1 VKRTLFVLLGL
12 LLKVSLASAV
22 TLTYA
27 TWNLGTPEENN
38 LERQM
43 LNAWNAENPDIQVVP
58 ATGIE
63 TGDKWMPSLA
73 AAAAAGKFPDIV
85 MLTTLPD
92 YIARD
97 WLADITAMAAA
108 DPEWMAL
115 PGPVRTST
123 TFNYRIY
130 SIPFAQQMWGFF
142 VNRDLLAA
150 NNVKIPDQSWSIADF
165 TNIVKTMTQ
174 PRKPTLGMTEE
185 VDIPSWYPIAAN
197 SSYGWFTWDGRAYHL
212 DSPEFRA
219 GVELA
224 RSFYTNGQVWATLPD
239 AARKTIN
246 AAWQGEAFTRG
257 YAALMWDGT
266 WAFADAAKWTFKW
279 DFLPIPGARGRVI
292 GIPDYLGIGKSS
304 RNAGEAYAFAK
315 YMSAF
320 SKRGFLKRI
329 DLVRAGTAGGSGG
342 AGSSRD
348 PAGSGG
354 GTLSP
359 LSLPLTR
366 DPAVLNAYFALMNIP
381 ALPKLFAN
389 LDNEVLEPLKWVP
402 GYQLS
407 RWDARVTEDRKIGDV
422 VMDAVRGDV
431 KLADVAPQLNR
442 IANQEYQDALAAL
455 AK

>member
-1 VKRTLFVLLGL
+1 
-12 LLKVSLASAV
+12 
-22 TLTYA
+22 
-27 TWNLGTPEENN
+27 
-38 LERQM
+38 M
-43 LNAWNAENPDIQVVP
+43 LSAWNAENPDIQVTP
-58 ATGIE
+58 AAGIL
-63 TGDKWMPSLA
+63 TGDNWMPSLA
-73 AAAAAGKFPDIV
+73 AAAAAGSFPDVV

-97 WLADITAMAAA
+97 WLADITPIAAA
-108 DPEWMAL
+108 DPEWMSL
-115 PGPVRTST
+115 PGLVRTSA

-165 TNIVKTMTQ
+165 TSIVKTMTQ
-174 PRKPTLGMTEE
+174 PRRPTLGLTEE
-185 VDIPSWYPIAAN
+185 VDIPSWYPVAAN
-197 SSYGWFTWDGRAYHL
+197 GSYGWFTWDGRGYHL

-239 AARKTIN
+239 AARKTIG
-246 AAWQGEAFTRG
+246 AAWHGEAFTKG

-266 WAFADAAKWTFKW
+266 WALADAAKWTFKW
-279 DFLPIPGARGRVI
+279 DFLPVPGAHGRMI

-304 RNAGEAYAFAK
+304 RNPAEAYAFAK

-320 SKRGFLKRI
+320 SKKGFLKRI
-329 DLVRAGTAGGSGG
+329 ELAKAGGSGNSAGSGGSG
-342 AGSSRD
+342 AGSG

-354 GTLSP
+354 SGAGGGSL

-366 DPAVLNAYFALMNIP
+366 DPDVLNAYFALMNIP
-381 ALPKLFAN
+381 ALQKLFAN
-389 LDNEVLEPLKWVP
+389 LDNEVLEPVKWVP

-407 RWDARVTEDRKIGDV
+407 RWDAKVTEDRKIGEV

-455 AK
+455 MNPPQ